1 MASMMMMDKGMMSPM
16 MGSMGAPMSGATMPA
31 GGAGAMQMCM
41 VPRCTMK
48 MEKCKDGFKM
58 TCTCEDEVAA
68 ATLQNMCKML
78 AGSMCS
84 CCCMMN
90 GMTMCNCCFT
100 MCKCECTD
108 TKMGVCFTCTSG
120 DADCCAMCQACCD
133 CMTACMKAGCMCCV
147 CLGGTPVCCC
157 C

>member
-1 MASMMMMDKGMMSPM
+1 MASMMMMDKGMMSPV
-16 MGSMGAPMSGATMPA
+16 MGSMGAPMSGATMPS

-78 AGSMCS
+78 CDGMCS

-90 GMTMCNCCFT
+90 GMMMCQCNMMMG
-100 MCKCECTD
+100 MCKCADCPD
-108 TKMGVCFTCTSG
+108 GVCVTYTSG
-120 DADCCAMCQACCD
+120 DKECCAMIQACCD
-133 CMTACMKAGCMCCV
+133 CMKAGCMCCV
-147 CLGGTPVCCC
+147 CMGGMPVCCC
-157 C
+157 

>member
-1 MASMMMMDKGMMSPM
+1 MTAMMMMDKSMVSPM
-16 MGSMGAPMSGATMPA
+16 GMPMSGSQMPA
-31 GGAGAMQMCM
+31 AAPNGPQMCM

-48 MEKCKDGFKM
+48 IEKCKGGMKM

-68 ATLQNMCKML
+68 GTLQNMCKMM
-78 AGSMCS
+78 AGSLCS

-90 GMTMCNCCFT
+90 GMMVCNCCLT

-108 TKMGVCFTCTSG
+108 TKMGVCITCTSG
-120 DADCCAMCQACCD
+120 DEDCAAMCQACCD
-133 CMTACMKAGCMCCV
+133 CVSACMKAGCMCCV
-147 CLGGTPVCCC
+147 CFGGMPVCCC